1 MDAFELIAI
10 VSPALIAGFMIASI
24 NGLLGIEVLRRG
36 IIFIDL
42 AIAQVASLCVLLVDL
57 FAHDQSVFLHQG
69 SAFGA
74 ALLTAW
80 FFRIIEK
87 KLPREQEP
95 IIGACFILAASAVLL
110 ALANHPHGGEK
121 MQDVLAGQILLVSW
135 EEILAF
141 APIFIL
147 AQIVWLRWPAIRNGA
162 GFFVIFAAVITAS
175 VQIAGIYVVF
185 ASLIFP
191 ALAVSTVK
199 SGKMFFAITCG
210 WLAVIFGVVNS
221 IWTDMPV
228 GPLIVFG
235 AATTMLAFR
244 GFVFFKAKN

>member
-80 FFRIIEK
+80 
-87 KLPREQEP
+87 
-95 IIGACFILAASAVLL
+95 
-110 ALANHPHGGEK
+110 
-121 MQDVLAGQILLVSW
+121 
-135 EEILAF
+135 
-141 APIFIL
+141 
-147 AQIVWLRWPAIRNGA
+147 
-162 GFFVIFAAVITAS
+162 
-175 VQIAGIYVVF
+175 
-185 ASLIFP
+185 
-191 ALAVSTVK
+191 
-199 SGKMFFAITCG
+199 
-210 WLAVIFGVVNS
+210 
-221 IWTDMPV
+221 
-228 GPLIVFG
+228 
-235 AATTMLAFR
+235 
-244 GFVFFKAKN
+244 